1 MPGTKGDDGPAGRIP
16 DAAHQILGLL
26 SVPVP
31 SGSTIRQ
38 FAAGDV
44 IVREGEPGSE
54 AYIVLS
60 GSCEVTVHGE
70 VLNHVLPGELFGE
83 VACLGEG
90 TRTATVRAVLDT
102 SVLEMSVH
110 TLRAELHQSPALL
123 DTFLRALAGR
133 LRRMSDREMVARDE
147 HRSLRKVL
155 DRLQPS
161 LEPFKSHTALSVDVR
176 SQPLTFSSGDYYDVL
191 ELSPSRIL
199 FALGDVMGHG
209 AQTTPILA
217 MMRGQLHESATA
229 ESTPDALLAHLHH
242 HMQRHG
248 HPNVFMT
255 LTVLILD
262 LVTSLAEVAVAGP
275 PCPLLYRDGR
285 CTPLTTQI
293 GWTLGYPFDDVS
305 YTSERIPMRPGDVV
319 LFYTDGLSDVAPPGE
334 PGGEGLGALGLA
346 EILRDAVAANPA
358 SPAAAIFDGVAA
370 IQNGRPFEDDATALV
385 FSLR

>member
-1 MPGTKGDDGPAGRIP
+1 V
-16 DAAHQILGLL
+16 HQLLELL

-31 SGSTIRQ
+31 AGSTIRQ
-38 FAAGDV
+38 FGAGDV
-44 IVREGEPGSE
+44 IVREGEAGSE

-60 GSCEVTVHGE
+60 GNCEVTVHDE
-70 VLNHVLPGELFGE
+70 VLDHVLPGELFGE
-83 VACLGEG
+83 VACLGAG

-102 SVLEMSVH
+102 TLLEMSVD
-110 TLRAELHQSPALL
+110 TLRAELHRSPALL
-123 DTFLRALAGR
+123 DTVLRALADR
-133 LRRMSDREMVARDE
+133 LRRISDREMRARDE

-155 DRLQPS
+155 ERLQPS
-161 LEPFKSHTALSVDVR
+161 LDRFKSHTSLSVDVR

-191 ELSPSRIL
+191 ELTPARTL

-217 MMRGQLHESATA
+217 MMRGQLHESASA
-229 ESTPDALLAHLHH
+229 ESTPEALLAHLHR

-255 LTVLILD
+255 LTILILD
-262 LVTSLAEVAVAGP
+262 LATSLAEVAVAGP
-275 PCPLLYRDGR
+275 PAPLLYRDGR

-305 YTSERIPMRPGDVV
+305 YTSERIPMRSGDVV
-319 LFYTDGLSDVAPPGE
+319 LFYTDGLSDVTPGE
-334 PGGEGLGALGLA
+334 PAGESLGVQGLA
-346 EILRDAVAANPA
+346 AILRDAVAGNPA

-385 FSLR
+385 VSLR